1 MEIESRLGKNSYWRE
16 AAIALSLAT
25 LILLGCLGG
34 AVTRVAQ
41 DGNGQILTWSDYQL
55 GKAERAYQ
63 NERAILRTDA
73 DTPIGFL
80 AENSLSNPVAV
91 KVVVN
96 RIRDHTSTA
105 FQMRHSPSAIG
116 RLALLA
122 RIRPSRPYR
131 MLFRCYRSNHAYQP
145 TESDIRRPYHS
156 RA

>member
-25 LILLGCLGG
+25 LILLGCLGWV
-34 AVTRVAQ
+34 VTQVAQ

-73 DTPIGFL
+73 DTHIGFL

-91 KVVVN
+91 QVVVN
-96 RIRDHTSTA
+96 RIRDHTSTGVNELTGTRTSLSDA
-105 FQMRHSPSAIG
+105 ALTVRDWSIGTIGKNTAIQ
-116 RLALLA
+116 AVQNAVSLL
-122 RIRPSRPYR
+122 S
-131 MLFRCYRSNHAYQP
+131 
-145 TESDIRRPYHS
+145 E
-156 RA
+156 